1 MTQPDEKIVL
11 TGATGFVGGHL
22 WPELERRGYAVTGM
36 TRHPQSARE
45 RFPKRA
51 WVYGDVEDPDSLAAA
66 LRGCRAA
73 FYLVHSMSGGGKDY
87 RAREIESAKH
97 FSHAAAQAGLE
108 RIIYLGGV
116 AAGALSEHL
125 RSRVEVGQTL
135 RAGAVAA
142 VELRA
147 SMIIGHGSESWL
159 IVRDLAA
166 RLPFM
171 VLPRWLNSHTEPI
184 AIDDVTTALADAL
197 RLPLDGSQCFDLP
210 GPEALSGEQILRR
223 TAQQLGLQ
231 EPVMVKVPVL
241 TPWLSSHW
249 VRFVT
254 RAEWSVAREIVV
266 GLTEDLLAQDR
277 RFWELT
283 GHEDLIPFN
292 AAASRALEAEAQGQP
307 EAGSFWRSVETKV
320 RSWRAAPSSSP

>member
-1 MTQPDEKIVL
+1 MTQPGEKIVL

-36 TRHPQSARE
+36 TRRPQSARE

-116 AAGALSEHL
+116 AAGDLSEHL

-135 RAGAVAA
+135 RAGAVAT

-197 RLPLDGSQCFDLP
+197 RLPLDGSQSFDLP

-249 VRFVT
+249 VRLVT

-266 GLTEDLLAQDR
+266 GLTEDLLARDR

-283 GHEDLIPFN
+283 GHQDLIPFN

-307 EAGSFWRSVETKV
+307 QAGSFWRFVETTV
-320 RSWRAAPSSSP
+320 RSWRAAPSR

>member
-1 MTQPDEKIVL
+1 MTQLGGKVL
-11 TGATGFVGGHL
+11 LSGATGFVGRHL
-22 WPELERRGYAVTGM
+22 WPELERRGYDVSGM
-36 TRHPQSARE
+36 TRDPQSARE
-45 RFPKRA
+45 RSPNRA
-51 WVYGDVEDPDSLAAA
+51 WVYGDVEARDSLAAA
-66 LRGCRAA
+66 MRGCQAA
-73 FYLVHSMSGGGKDY
+73 FYLVHSMSSGGKDY
-87 RAREIESAKH
+87 RAREIESAKN
-97 FSHAAAQAGLE
+97 FRRAAAQAGLE

-135 RAGAVAA
+135 RGGAVAA

-147 SMIIGHGSESWL
+147 SMIIGYGSESWL

-166 RLPFM
+166 RLPVM
-171 VLPRWLNSHTEPI
+171 VLPRWLNSRTEPI
-184 AIDDVTTALADAL
+184 AIDDVTAALADAL
-197 RLPLDGSQCFDLP
+197 RLSVNGSQCFDLP

-223 TAQQLGLQ
+223 TAQQLGLR

-266 GLTEDLLAQDR
+266 GLTDDLLARDR

-283 GHEDLIPFN
+283 GHQDLIPFD
-292 AAASRALEAEAQGQP
+292 AAASRALEEESQGPP
-307 EAGSFWRSVETKV
+307 EADSFWRSVESTV
-320 RSWRAAPSSSP
+320 RSWRGAPSR